1 MRRCDGLHIE
11 MVAIFRKPRKM
22 EGPDGQGMLKIAF
35 GGKFEVMVSGLWYG
49 YAPKIDRS
57 LLTRLKVDST
67 RKPL

>member
-1 MRRCDGLHIE
+1 
-11 MVAIFRKPRKM
+11 M

-67 RKPL
+67 RKLCEPTHSSRSIGPSPVLWQSS

>member
-1 MRRCDGLHIE
+1 
-11 MVAIFRKPRKM
+11 M